1 MTEATESLKVM
12 VIFGT
17 RPEAIKMAPVI
28 RALCD
33 SPLRSKVVVT
43 GQHRDML
50 DQVLKLFAIVPDYDL
65 AIMRHGQTLTDVTV
79 RVLTGLEKVFQREDP
94 DVVLVHGDTAT
105 AMASALASYYRRIP
119 VGHVEAGLRT
129 EHPYDPFPEEMNRR
143 IISRIAAVHF
153 APTETAKKNLVR
165 ENVPPSSIFV
175 TGNTV
180 IDALFSVIR
189 RDYRFRDPELARIA
203 ASPDRLLLVTAH
215 RRENLGAPMVRVF
228 RALREILS
236 RFEDTRIVFPMH
248 KNPAVRA
255 LIKQELGML
264 ERVHLVEPPEYEEFA
279 NLMSRAF
286 LILTDSG
293 GIQEEAPALGKPV
306 LVLRDTTERPEG
318 IAAGTLRKVGTAT
331 PVIVAAASELLSD
344 GDAYERMART
354 ANPYG
359 DGKAAQRIIE
369 VLQTHLCRRH

>member
-1 MTEATESLKVM
+1 MTEATDRPKVM

-28 RALCD
+28 RALND
-33 SPLRSKVVVT
+33 SPLRSIVVVT

-50 DQVLKLFAIVPDYDL
+50 DQVLQLFAIHPDYDL
-65 AIMRHGQTLTDVTV
+65 AIMRHGQTLSDVTV
-79 RVLTGLEKVFQREDP
+79 RVLTGLEEVLERENP
-94 DVVLVHGDTAT
+94 DLVLVHGDTTT
-105 AMASALASYYRRIP
+105 AMASALASYYHRIP

-129 EHPYDPFPEEMNRR
+129 EHPYNPFPEEMNRR
-143 IISRIAAVHF
+143 LISRIAALHF
-153 APTETAKKNLVR
+153 APTETAKQNLVR
-165 ENVPPSSIFV
+165 ENVSPSSIYV

-180 IDALFSVIR
+180 IDALVSVIR
-189 RDYRFRDPELARIA
+189 SDYRFRDPELARIVA
-203 ASPDRLLLVTAH
+203 LPGRMLLVTAH
-215 RRENLGAPMVRVF
+215 RRENLGAPMVRIF

-236 RFEDTRIVFPMH
+236 RFADTRVVFPMH
-248 KNPAVRA
+248 KNPAVRH

-279 NLMSRAF
+279 NLMNRAF

-331 PVIVAAASELLSD
+331 SEIVAAASELLTD
-344 GDAYERMART
+344 TDAYSRMACT

-359 DGKAAQRIIE
+359 DGKAAQRIVG
-369 VLQTHLCRRH
+369 VLQVHLFRGS